1 MSWTRPADL
10 REQLQKLW
18 DKGEL
23 LACLVEDEST
33 FPKRLR
39 LVRPSADDLTHR
51 FEDVRAWAADLRT
64 LGVSTTGKA
73 APMPLRTVER
83 ELRHRLMGTHSLP
96 DEVWVDSVD
105 AALACVGK
113 TKAAQVFRTLVS
125 DTRAQQPALVPWIQR
140 RPLQALSLALQW
152 TRLLQ
157 VVSWV
162 QCNPHPNIYLR
173 QVDISGVASKFIES
187 NRAVLSE
194 LLDLALPP
202 SAVDAHAT
210 GVGQFARRYGFV
222 DKPLRIRLR
231 RFGERL
237 NADGLGE
244 DITLTRAHFADLVAS
259 LRWPV
264 QRVFI
269 TENEVNFLAFP
280 ALPDCLV
287 VFGAGYG
294 WDALAGA
301 TWLHTVPVHYWG
313 DLDTHGFAILDQ
325 LRGHFPHVQ
334 SLLMDRETFMA
345 HKAHWGSEPQAQTRD
360 LPRLT
365 NSETALYQELC
376 NQRWGENL
384 RLEQEHISFGW
395 LQQALMA
402 LPALQSTSVLSA
414 LPESKALS

>member
-1 MSWTRPADL
+1 LSWTRPADL
-10 REQLQKLW
+10 REQVQKLW

-23 LACLVEDEST
+23 LACLVEGESA

-39 LVRPSADDLTHR
+39 LVRPSADDMTHR

-64 LGVSTTGKA
+64 MGLPTTGKGVTV
-73 APMPLRTVER
+73 PLRTVER

-96 DEVWVDSVD
+96 EEVWVDSVD
-105 AALACVGK
+105 AALACIGK

-125 DTRAQQPALVPWIQR
+125 DTRAQQPSLVHWLKR
-140 RPLQALSLALQW
+140 RPLQALSLASDW
-152 TRLLQ
+152 ARLLL

-162 QCNPHPNIYLR
+162 QKNPRPNIYLR
-173 QVDISGVASKFIES
+173 QVDISGVASKFIET
-187 NRAVLSE
+187 NRTVLTE

-202 SAVDAHAT
+202 GAVEMGAT
-210 GVGQFARRYGFV
+210 GVSQFARRYGFA

-244 DITLTRAHFADLVAS
+244 DITLTRAHFAGLFAD

-264 QRVFI
+264 RRVFI

-280 ALPDCLV
+280 AVDDCLV
-287 VFGAGYG
+287 VFGSGYG
-294 WDALAGA
+294 WDALACA
-301 TWLHTVPVHYWG
+301 AWLHTVPVHYWG

-325 LRGHFPHVQ
+325 LRAHFPHVE
-334 SLLMDRETFMA
+334 SLLMDQATFMA
-345 HKAHWGSEPQAQTRD
+345 HKAHLGSEPQAHTRD

-365 NSETALYQELC
+365 NSETALYQDLRD
-376 NQRWGENL
+376 QRWGENL

-395 LQQALMA
+395 LQQALMD
-402 LPALQSTSVLSA
+402 
-414 LPESKALS
+414 LPESKVLP